1 MDFSWEVFKKDRVL
15 PLKTFIFIGVL
26 SMGVGVYFFF
36 EESYFAMVL
45 FTIIP
50 AVIILS
56 SIQGPSVIQ
65 ARVTE
70 KGIRLNNKNYSY
82 TQLKSFFVIHNR
94 LVLKD
99 GNNKTTYVPINPE
112 EKEEVENALSN
123 YIPQKEHEE
132 GFVDIVNRFLHLH

>member
-26 SMGVGVYFFF
+26 SMGAGVYFFF

-45 FTIIP
+45 FMIIP
-50 AVIILS
+50 AVVILS
-56 SIQGPSVIQ
+56 SVQGPDVVQ
-65 ARVTE
+65 AKITE
-70 KGIRLNNKNYSY
+70 KGIHLNNKKHTY
-82 TQLKSFFVIHNR
+82 TELKSFFVIHDR

-99 GNNKTTYVPINPE
+99 QNDKAIYMLINPE

-123 YIPQKEHEE
+123 YIPKKEHEE
-132 GFVDIVNRFLHLH
+132 GFVDIVNRFLYLH